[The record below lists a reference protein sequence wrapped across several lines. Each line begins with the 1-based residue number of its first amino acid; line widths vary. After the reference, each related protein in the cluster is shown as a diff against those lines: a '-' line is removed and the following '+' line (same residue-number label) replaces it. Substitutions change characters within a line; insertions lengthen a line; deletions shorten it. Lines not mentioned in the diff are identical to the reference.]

1 MNIRKPLLTAAGIA
15 VVLSAAALL
24 PSCSDDNKG
33 PHYGPD
39 QTFQQILRVEEWN
52 DGVINAFADFMAI
65 EIQTGKLVSCEL
77 ERQSSITANGVKLT
91 YNYVDPNDK
100 YSYAYGERISAPNQE
115 VTFVFTRKP
124 GLTFTNT
131 VKLNN
136 TPFIRLPSTT
146 ILENGTHYTYTSS
159 LGVIT
164 NSAISIYVVA
174 KDGKEAGKRYEADI
188 FNDTYSFQNVPAG
201 NYVLQSTATDSYPV
215 KEQNGTSGGTM
226 YSTKVFEVPN
236 VRFK

>member
-1 MNIRKPLLTAAGIA
+1 MNIRKSLLTAASIIA
-15 VVLSAAALL
+15 MLSTVAFL
-24 PSCSDDNKG
+24 PSCSDDDEG

-65 EIQTGKLVSCEL
+65 DLQTGKPESCQL
-77 ERQSSITANGVKLT
+77 EKQSSITANGVKLT
-91 YNYVDPNDK
+91 YNYPDPDDP

-115 VTFVFTRKP
+115 VTFVFTRMP
-124 GLTFTNT
+124 GVVFTNT
-131 VKLNN
+131 VKLSN
-136 TPFIRLPSTT
+136 TPFIRLPSTST
-146 ILENGTHYTYTSS
+146 LENGTKYSYTSS

-164 NSAISIYVVA
+164 NSTISIYIIA
-174 KDGKEAGKRYEADI
+174 KDGENIGKRYEATI
-188 FNDTYSFQNVPAG
+188 FNDTYYFEDVPAG
-201 NYVLQSTATDSYPV
+201 NYVLQSTATDEYPV

-226 YSTKVFEVPN
+226 YSTKVYEVSN